1 MRIDIEITVK
11 IIIFCIQ
18 GIEWKKVYSFN
29 HPAYLG
35 KKGFFAN
42 HEDAH
47 NKNSDNETADM
58 FSILDQIE
66 EYRNCDGNFHFKI
79 CYPDLQENYS
89 FPCNEWIQSL
99 NPFNDKLLRGFK
111 PINITFQSVTQD
123 FNGLGMSARGRGD
136 SFIDDSPFM
145 TSDPERAFSIGSLRG
160 KDGKFAGPP
169 PYYVEKVELFINPG
183 TIL

>member
-1 MRIDIEITVK
+1 M
-11 IIIFCIQ
+11 
-18 GIEWKKVYSFN
+18 YSFN

-58 FSILDQIE
+58 FSILDQVE

-79 CYPDLQENYS
+79 CYPELQENYS